1 MKGDNM
7 SKVENKAKQNKAESV
22 INSVKNNLTS
32 NTKGNKTMKKN
43 TNKVKTISESRA
55 KQLSKDITLLNDVNN
70 KDIKLFI
77 IVNGKNEILTNVK
90 NITKLHKDKL
100 TNDTKLSYYVEYT
113 KEYKAEQ
120 RAEQS
125 KAEQLKEIEKELQIH
140 EKESISEIDNSIE
153 SEKEKKKNA
162 TKEIKSLKIV
172 MLNKVKSERN
182 TLKEQYPKFTNK
194 QIADQLRADTKD
206 VKNENIREIIISQY
220 ELNISL
226 NLTYS
231 DAKLQFII
239 DNVKNGKISKADTKD
254 VKKLEQ
260 KIESIKAELDRAKTL
275 EKAIKLN
282 LIKQRFM
289 VNWSAFNRVL

>member
-1 MKGDNM
+1 
-7 SKVENKAKQNKAESV
+7 
-22 INSVKNNLTS
+22 
-32 NTKGNKTMKKN
+32 MKKN
-43 TNKVKTISESRA
+43 TKKVKTISESRA
-55 KQLSKDITLLNDVNN
+55 KQLSKDITLLNDINN

-77 IVNGKNEILTNVK
+77 IVNAKNEILTNVK

-100 TNDTKLSYYVEYT
+100 INDTKLSYYIEFT
-113 KEYKAEQ
+113 KEYKAGQ

-140 EKESISEIDNSIE
+140 EKESITQIDNSIE

-162 TKEIKSLKIV
+162 TKEIKNLKIV
-172 MLNKVKSERN
+172 MLNKVKSERAE
-182 TLKEQYPKFTNK
+182 LKKQYPKFTNK

-206 VKNENIREIIISQY
+206 VKNENIRELIISMY

-231 DAKLQFII
+231 DTKLQFII

-254 VKKLEQ
+254 IKKLEQ

-282 LIKQRFM
+282 LIK
-289 VNWSAFNRVL
+289 